1 MTEIEMLMIC
11 IGAGF
16 SGIWM
21 MMFYIAKTLN
31 TSLTRLEQR
40 IDRLETRLDSI
51 EIRLTNVDQRV
62 CRIEGA
68 LLNKECCMLAH
79 DHKKKAE

>member
-16 SGIWM
+16 SGTWM
-21 MMFYIAKTLN
+21 MMFYMLN
-31 TSLTRLEQR
+31 R
-40 IDRLETRLDSI
+40 IDKRLDCLEKRI
-51 EIRLTNVDQRV
+51 TDLDQRV

-68 LLNKECCMLAH
+68 MLNKECCMLAH